1 MRYER
6 VLLLALAGLG
16 GVLLVVII
24 GTFWRQPNDNL
35 AYWIAAERLMAGE
48 PIYATGD
55 AAFQPYAY
63 HYPPPLAQV
72 LAPFTLFIP
81 ALVYV
86 IVYRGL
92 LLLTTWD
99 LAGRRMLWMLALIA
113 FIPVAIELRF
123 ENVDLFMALAV
134 VLGLGRW
141 PWAFAVMAVIK
152 VSPGLGVVYLAFRRR
167 WRDAAIAAAVGGAI
181 VIVSFL
187 LDPSLWRAFFEAV
200 SGQADISG
208 NSLIPV
214 PYLVRAFVGLGL
226 IVVGGLIGRR
236 NGELL
241 LVAGVTAANPNLAL
255 AGFAVLAAAVPIW
268 RAGPG
273 GIAERARREP
283 VRL

>member
-35 AYWIAAERLMAGE
+35 AYWIAAERLMAGL

-152 VSPGLGVVYLAFRRR
+152 VSPGLGVVYLALRRR

-181 VIVSFL
+181 VVVSFL
-187 LDPSLWRAFFEAV
+187 LDPSLWRAFFDAV
-200 SGQADISG
+200 GGQAGASG
-208 NSLIPV
+208 NSLIPL
-214 PYLVRAFVGLGL
+214 PYLVRAVIGLGL
-226 IVVGGLIGRR
+226 VVAGGLMGRR

-255 AGFAVLAAAVPIW
+255 AGFAVLAAVVPIW

-283 VRL
+283 ARL